1 MAQPGERRQLRTA
14 GFGRPRRHDRLSVP
28 LENGCG
34 PIEVCDGAH
43 PLGCHVPCLC
53 LIHVCTLPAARMLA
67 TVNGQRTL
75 IMQWEDLHIGV
86 QAAAAFVVSFVLLVI
101 AHIALL
107 NQPLGRALWYGLFWG
122 VIATVIVVLGTR
134 AERARRLAR
143 DSDSLR

>member
-1 MAQPGERRQLRTA
+1 
-14 GFGRPRRHDRLSVP
+14 
-28 LENGCG
+28 
-34 PIEVCDGAH
+34 
-43 PLGCHVPCLC
+43 VPCLC

-134 AERARRLAR
+134 AERARRLAT
-143 DSDSLR
+143 DSDSLRCRAGVSRSGGGGGWAPCARCGGDFAPPGGRSGTCRCPAATRPRGAQ

>member
-1 MAQPGERRQLRTA
+1 
-14 GFGRPRRHDRLSVP
+14 
-28 LENGCG
+28 
-34 PIEVCDGAH
+34 
-43 PLGCHVPCLC
+43 
-53 LIHVCTLPAARMLA
+53 MLA